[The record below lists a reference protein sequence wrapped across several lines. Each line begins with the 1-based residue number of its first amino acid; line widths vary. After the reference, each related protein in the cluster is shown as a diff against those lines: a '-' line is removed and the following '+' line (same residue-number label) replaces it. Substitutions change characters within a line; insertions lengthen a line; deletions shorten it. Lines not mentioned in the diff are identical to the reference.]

1 VFNPS
6 QRHQFQARA
15 TANKRAEIQFYGD
28 VGPSEWGMIDEKAFA
43 DALKGMGDVEV
54 IDLRI
59 NSAGGSAFSGVAIY
73 NQLMRHPARIEV
85 TIDGLAA
92 SIASVVAMAGD
103 SVTMGAGT
111 QMMIHDASVFSWGN
125 AAELRRNA
133 DLLDSI
139 SGDLAA
145 IYARRTGRP
154 VGELRDLMKAET
166 WFTAEEAFKAGLADT
181 VLEDAT
187 AQAHLEP
194 VEAARFRHPPKAL
207 LTPRQT
213 VDLAVAKSR
222 IASIAQRTGHRA
234 KAGA

>member
-1 VFNPS
+1 MFNPS

-15 TANKRAEIQFYGD
+15 TAAKRGEILFYGD
-28 VGPSEWGMIDEKAFA
+28 VGPSDWGMIDEKTFA

-59 NSAGGSAFSGVAIY
+59 NSAGGSAFSGLAIY

-85 TIDGLAA
+85 SVDGLAA
-92 SIASVVAMAGD
+92 SIASVIAMAGD
-103 SVTMGAGT
+103 DVRMGEGS
-111 QMMIHDASVFSWGN
+111 QMMIHDASVFAWGN
-125 AAELRRNA
+125 ADELRRNA

-154 VGELRDLMKAET
+154 VAEMRDLMKAET

-181 VLEDAT
+181 VVEDAT

-213 VDLAVAKSR
+213 VDQTVARAR
-222 IASIAQRTGHRA
+222 IAAIAQKTGHRA